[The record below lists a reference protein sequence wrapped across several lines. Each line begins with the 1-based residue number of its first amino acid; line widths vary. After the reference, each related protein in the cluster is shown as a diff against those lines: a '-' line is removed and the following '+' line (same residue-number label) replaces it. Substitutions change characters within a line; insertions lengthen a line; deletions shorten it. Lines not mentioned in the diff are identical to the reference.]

1 MDQVHKF
8 YRFWDNFKTW
18 REFSQYNEYD
28 PEEAGDRYERRWMEK
43 ENKKLTKEYE
53 VAERKR
59 LIKMVELA
67 WKKDPR
73 IQKMVEAEAAEK
85 ARAKAEK
92 KEAKIRQAQEREDMV
107 KK

>member
-1 MDQVHKF
+1 
-8 YRFWDNFKTW
+8 
-18 REFSQYNEYD
+18 
-28 PEEAGDRYERRWMEK
+28 MEK